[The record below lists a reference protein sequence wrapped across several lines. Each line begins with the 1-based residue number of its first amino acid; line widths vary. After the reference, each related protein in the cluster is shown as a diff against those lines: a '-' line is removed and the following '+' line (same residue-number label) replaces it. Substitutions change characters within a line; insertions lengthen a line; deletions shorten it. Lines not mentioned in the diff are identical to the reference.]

1 MFDSSAAPRPGPD
14 RAAQATVPAL
24 ADSQHRLEAVVQLGL
39 CTQRVAEGAAAV
51 DLAALN
57 AMLSAHQ
64 ARRKARGF
72 RTAAAQMRVFSTEL
86 ASLMLRVAAAV
97 AELSDEVGRMCQR
110 GRLEGQLRQAA
121 AGLERPDARLMALV
135 SDMNCDVVLAR
146 ERLGRQRQRLNH
158 AVIQALRLCD
168 AGRNLARCALIEA
181 AHAEDMASQLTQ
193 VAIDLGHAVAGIIEV
208 LAGMKTPLEKLA
220 S

>member
-1 MFDSSAAPRPGPD
+1 MFDSFAAPRHGPD
-14 RAAQATVPAL
+14 RAARASVPPVP
-24 ADSQHRLEAVVQLGL
+24 DSQRRLEAVMQLGL
-39 CTQRVAEGAAAV
+39 CTQHVAEGAAAV

-97 AELSDEVGRMCQR
+97 AEMSDEVGRLCQR

-121 AGLERPDARLMALV
+121 AGLERPDARLMALMGV
-135 SDMNCDVVLAR
+135 MSRDATLAR
-146 ERLGRQRQRLNH
+146 DRLGRQRLRLGH
-158 AVIQALRLCD
+158 AVTQALRLCD

-181 AHAEDMASQLTQ
+181 AHAEDMAPQLTQ
-193 VAIDLGHAVAGIIEV
+193 VAIDLGQAVAGIIEV
-208 LAGMKTPLEKLA
+208 LAGMKTSLEKLA
-220 S
+220 P

>member
-1 MFDSSAAPRPGPD
+1 MFDSSAAPRLGPD
-14 RAAQATVPAL
+14 RAAQAPVPAL
-24 ADSQHRLEAVVQLGL
+24 ADSQRRLEAVVQLGL
-39 CTQRVAEGAAAV
+39 CTQCVAEGAAAV

-97 AELSDEVGRMCQR
+97 AELSDEAGRMCQR

-121 AGLERPDARLMALV
+121 AGLERPDARLMALMSV
-135 SDMNCDVVLAR
+135 MNHDVVLAR

-158 AVIQALRLCD
+158 AVIKALRLCD
-168 AGRNLARCALIEA
+168 VGQNLARCALIEA
-181 AHAEDMASQLTQ
+181 AHAEDMAPQLTQ
-193 VAIDLGHAVAGIIEV
+193 VAIDLGKAVAGIIEV
-208 LAGMKTPLEKLA
+208 LVSMTTPLEKLT

>member
-1 MFDSSAAPRPGPD
+1 MFDPSAVPRPSPA
-14 RAAQATVPAL
+14 RAAQAPDLPT
-24 ADSQHRLEAVVQLGL
+24 ADSQRRLEAVVQLGL

-97 AELSDEVGRMCQR
+97 AELSDEVGRLCQR

-121 AGLERPDARLMALV
+121 AGLERPDARLVALV
-135 SDMNCDVVLAR
+135 SVMNRDAALTR
-146 ERLGRQRQRLNH
+146 ERLGRQRQGLNH
-158 AVIQALRLCD
+158 AVARALHLCD

-181 AHAEDMASQLTQ
+181 AHAEDMAPQLTQ
-193 VAIDLGHAVAGIIEV
+193 LAIDLGQAVAGIIDV
-208 LAGMKTPLEKLA
+208 LGGMKTPLENLA